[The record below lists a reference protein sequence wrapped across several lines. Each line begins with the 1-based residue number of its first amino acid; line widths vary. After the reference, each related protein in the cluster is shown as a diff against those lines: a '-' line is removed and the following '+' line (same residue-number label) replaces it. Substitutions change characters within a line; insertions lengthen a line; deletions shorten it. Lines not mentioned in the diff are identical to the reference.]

1 MDLPASPAAC
11 RMALTAALAPQYG
24 ASEAGAMARL
34 LLEHLGLR
42 FPLHPDAPPLGG
54 AQRAWLAQHALP
66 RLLAW
71 EPVQYVTGFAHFY
84 GREFAVSPAVL
95 IPRPET
101 EGLALWVRDD
111 LLRAAPAAPPA
122 LLDAG
127 TGSGCIPLTIAL
139 ELAERGQALE
149 AHALDVSA
157 AALAVAAQN
166 AARFGV
172 PLHLRQLDLL
182 QAPADAYAGLEVL
195 VSNPPYIPERERAEL
210 EPNVRDYEP
219 ALALFVPDADPLRFC
234 RQLAQLGLHWL
245 RPGGHLYAEL
255 HADQGPAAV
264 KLLEAFEYEDIVL
277 RQDLAGRDRMIRA
290 RRPAQS

>member
-1 MDLPASPAAC
+1 MDLSASPAAC
-11 RMALTAALAPQYG
+11 RLALTAALAPQYG
-24 ASEAGAMARL
+24 ASEAGAIARL

-54 AQRAWLAQHALP
+54 AQQAWLAQDALP

-71 EPVQYVTGFAHFY
+71 EPVQYVTGAAHFY

-111 LLRAAPAAPPA
+111 LLAAPPAPLA

-127 TGSGCIPLTIAL
+127 TGSGCIPITIAL
-139 ELAERGQALE
+139 ELAERGRAVE

-157 AALAVAAQN
+157 AALEVAAQN
-166 AARFGV
+166 AARLGV
-172 PLHLRQLDLL
+172 PLRLRQLDLL

-210 EPNVRDYEP
+210 DPHVRDYEP

-234 RQLAQLGLHWL
+234 RQLARLGLHWL

-264 KLLEAFEYEDIVL
+264 KLLDAVGYEDIVL

-290 RRPAQS
+290 SRPAQS